1 MNQAAPIEW
10 LPAVAI
16 LAGGLVF
23 GAVLVWRFVFTAPR
37 SPAKAAA
44 PVPAEVR
51 DLAGK
56 TDALLSQLRELEDT
70 AVKRTPE
77 QLARERYAL
86 ELEAAQTLLALEES
100 GAPAPLAPAAAIAI
114 PASAGAVPERAGGL
128 RGFLWGVGS
137 ATGAALLILLVYQ
150 SAKPREA
157 GGAVTGEIPTAAQAP
172 SSVGGDEAAFQA
184 ALARNPSDFET
195 RLALARLYVDR
206 ENWMGVWNE
215 TAKVLER
222 APDNPRALAYQSLV
236 RMAMGQLDVGVGM
249 LKKAVA
255 SDPDLVEAY
264 AYLALGYAR
273 MGRMR
278 DAQATIASASKRFP
292 ERAEDLGRYLADLK
306 ANESQVANAS
316 PASGANPH
324 ASVPTPGEGAMA
336 PRGGAPA
343 RDTSGGRRVSGIVD
357 IDPSLRSALSP
368 AAVLFVFARA
378 AGGGEGPPVA
388 AKRLAATFPA
398 TFELSEADSMMGQPF
413 PDRLLIEAR
422 LDSDGDPTTRPAS
435 DPKARLDGVK
445 AGAVGLRLVLRRP

>member
-16 LAGGLVF
+16 LAAGLVF
-23 GAVLVWRFVFTAPR
+23 GAVLVWRFVFAAPR
-37 SPAKAAA
+37 SAAKAAA

-51 DLAGK
+51 DLAGR
-56 TDALLSQLRELEDT
+56 TDALLLQLRELEDT

-100 GAPAPLAPAAAIAI
+100 GASAPLAPAAAIAI
-114 PASAGAVPERAGGL
+114 PASAGAAPERSGL

-157 GGAVTGEIPTAAQAP
+157 GGSVTGEIPTAAQAP

-184 ALARNPSDFET
+184 ALARNPSDVET
-195 RLALARLYVDR
+195 RLALTRLYVDR

-292 ERAEDLGRYLADLK
+292 ERADDLGRYLADLK
-306 ANESQVANAS
+306 EHEPQVANAS
-316 PASGANPH
+316 PAANPH
-324 ASVPTPGEGAMA
+324 ATVPAPGEGATP
-336 PRGGAPA
+336 PRGGATP

-357 IDPSLRSALSP
+357 LDPSLRSALSP

-388 AKRLAATFPA
+388 AKRMPAIFPV

-422 LDSDGDPTTRPAS
+422 LDSDGDPTTRPPT

-445 AGAVGLRLVLRRP
+445 AGATGLRLVLRRP